1 MKYKDTMS
9 LQMLNSLCLLSMFV
23 VGRSEDAK
31 KFLDELGISS
41 REDVLRGPKIYSWG
55 CRITSILLGII
66 RKATTLREGTPS
78 E

>member
-41 REDVLRGPKIYSWG
+41 REEAAGSQDFIPGAV
-55 CRITSILLGII
+55 
-66 RKATTLREGTPS
+66 E
-78 E
+78 

>member
-41 REDVLRGPKIYSWG
+41 RTGSGVPRFIPGAVE
-55 CRITSILLGII
+55 
-66 RKATTLREGTPS
+66 
-78 E
+78 